1 MKMRIAV
8 RVFMPVF
15 SLAVLLALPGYPAQ
29 AADNRDDASA
39 QSVAPW
45 TSAQLDQMLAPIA
58 LYPDALLAQILMAAT
73 YPLEVVEA
81 SRWRRVPGN
90 AGLHGNQLADVLD
103 QQSWDPSVKSLV
115 PFPQVLDMMD
125 QNLDWTEQLG
135 DAFLAQQA
143 DVMASVQHLRNDAKN
158 AGTLG
163 STAQQ
168 VVSSQNQVIVIEPV
182 SPDIVYVPVYNPMY
196 VYGAWGYPDY
206 PPYYF
211 PWSGVNVGVGIG
223 FSFGFGIVS
232 GYWGWNQWDWDRG
245 RIIIDARRFH
255 RMDGNYAHA
264 PLPPRIWQHNPEHR
278 HGVSYHSPAVREQFH
293 GGERGDIRGGEHGDG
308 RGGVGGHDVP
318 HNTPPAVPGQHRVE
332 GVQTP
337 GAGEWT
343 PPAGRPVN
351 GAGAQAP
358 APSRTSGHRTVPR
371 LPAMPQSPSAPRQQ
385 SEQSPQRQ
393 QPEQHLRSVPPSPQL
408 PRQVVPEASGPV
420 RSQENRGND
429 NHAPAASGK
438 AKARAP
444 AERNEDRGDEGG
456 DKGGHRQG
464 ASRAPD

>member
-15 SLAVLLALPGYPAQ
+15 SLVVLLLLPGYPAQ
-29 AADNRDDASA
+29 AADNRDAASA
-39 QSVAPW
+39 QSVEPW

-81 SRWRRVPGN
+81 SRWLHVPGN
-90 AGLHGNQLADVLD
+90 AGLRGNQLADVLD

-143 DVMASVQHLRNDAKN
+143 DVMNSVQRLRNDAKN
-158 AGTLG
+158 AGTLS
-163 STAQQ
+163 STSQQ
-168 VVSSQNQVIVIEPV
+168 RVTSENQVIVIEPV
-182 SPDIVYVPVYNPMY
+182 SPDIVYVPVYNPVY

-211 PWSGVNVGVGIG
+211 PWSGVNAGVGIG

-232 GYWGWNQWDWDRG
+232 GYWGWNQWDWDR
-245 RIIIDARRFH
+245 RVIVVDARRFH
-255 RMDGNYAHA
+255 HMDGNYAHA

-278 HGVSYHSPAVREQFH
+278 HGVSYHNPAVRERF
-293 GGERGDIRGGEHGDG
+293 RGDE
-308 RGGVGGHDVP
+308 RGGVRGAGQEQDRGGDSIRQ
-318 HNTPPAVPGQHRVE
+318 PAPAEQRSSPR
-332 GVQTP
+332 QP
-337 GAGEWT
+337 RAGEWT
-343 PPAGRPVN
+343 PPSRSPVN
-351 GAGAQAP
+351 GAETQVP
-358 APSRTSGHRTVPR
+358 ASSSVPGHRTVPR
-371 LPAMPQSPSAPRQQ
+371 TPSTPRQ
-385 SEQSPQRQ
+385 QSPQRQ
-393 QPEQHLRSVPPSPQL
+393 QPEQRPPFEAPSPRV
-408 PRQVVPEASGPV
+408 PRQVVPDASGPV

-429 NHAPAASGK
+429 NHTPASSGK
-438 AKARAP
+438 AKPRAP
-444 AERNEDRGDEGG
+444 AERNEDGG
-456 DKGGHRQG
+456 DGGGDRGSHRQG
-464 ASRAPD
+464 AASRAPD